1 MLPTSYYGGVVNI
14 HSKGYIDTDRVRY
27 AASIIYMVRLLLKRG
42 VSQLGAKNYSRI
54 GDYR

>member
-1 MLPTSYYGGVVNI
+1 MLPTSYYGVVNI
-14 HSKGYIDTDRVRY
+14 YSKGYIDTDRIRS
-27 AASIIYMVRLLLKRG
+27 AASIIYMVMVSLNRG